1 MPTNVLSE
9 QMLPLKERAQQRHT
23 LNNDQFS
30 LQLELIEVSEQFS
43 VNQSKSLSKN
53 SSLNN
58 LLNHERR
65 PKQLKKFNN

>member
-9 QMLPLKERAQQRHT
+9 QMLPLKERAQQLRT

-30 LQLELIEVSEQFS
+30 LQLELIEVSERFS
-43 VNQSKSLSKN
+43 VNQSTSLSKN

-58 LLNHERR
+58 FIKSR
-65 PKQLKKFNN
+65 K